1 MPPKRRIN
9 TFAASARQS
18 NDSKRRR
25 PRTSSSMP
33 AALFASSKLISAKAM
48 AATRLQ
54 RVWRFQFRHAL
65 TKHLA
70 ATYLNP
76 DTGVTIE
83 SVKNMG

>member
-1 MPPKRRIN
+1 
-9 TFAASARQS
+9 
-18 NDSKRRR
+18 
-25 PRTSSSMP
+25 MP